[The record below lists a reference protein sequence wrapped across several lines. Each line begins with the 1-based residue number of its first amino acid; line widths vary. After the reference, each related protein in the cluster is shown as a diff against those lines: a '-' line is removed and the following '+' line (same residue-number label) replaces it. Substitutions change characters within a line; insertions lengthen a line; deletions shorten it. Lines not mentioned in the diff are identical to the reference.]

1 MCYISVFK
9 RQQKKFKRLT
19 WSYLKGKSTV
29 FTFCH
34 KLLLMGLMLFGE
46 TICFNCP
53 FLLIY
58 GNIWLKIRWAK
69 GRNKIVN
76 SNIIIIK
83 HLCFTQ
89 IAVFIPATRGN
100 KFSWAEKSSNE
111 LLNFLVAAIKTSTF

>member
-1 MCYISVFK
+1 MFQALNYLWSCCYFD
-9 RQQKKFKRLT
+9 
-19 WSYLKGKSTV
+19 YYGKSTV

-83 HLCFTQ
+83 HLCFSRLQ
-89 IAVFIPATRGN
+89 
-100 KFSWAEKSSNE
+100 FSF
-111 LLNFLVAAIKTSTF
+111 LLHVEINFLGLKNLQMNS